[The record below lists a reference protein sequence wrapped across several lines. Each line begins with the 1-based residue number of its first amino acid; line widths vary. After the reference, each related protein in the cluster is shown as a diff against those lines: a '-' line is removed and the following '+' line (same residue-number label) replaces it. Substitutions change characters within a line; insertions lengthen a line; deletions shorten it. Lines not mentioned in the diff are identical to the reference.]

1 MILHRITTIFA
12 GIARDFTGQNHAQLA
27 EQYGI
32 PLPLVFQ
39 TVATA
44 HAIKKYSRMKQDR
57 ALLDIA
63 VRISELTRKPDG
75 CQALTTA
82 QTMLI
87 ANMVRTGGAVDV
99 SPAKV
104 IPLGISALGFN
115 LEAPSIGDYS
125 APRKAARTA
134 SPSSVSTRQ
143 QLLDQATQRQVALSQ
158 EVLHQVSPESQGQQ
172 QDEATHGPAHLPDPQ
187 VGQSVQMTSHFSG
200 G

>member
-1 MILHRITTIFA
+1 MIIHRISTIFA
-12 GIARDFTGQNHAQLA
+12 GIARDFTGQNHKQLA
-27 EQYGI
+27 DQYGI

-44 HAIKKYSRMKQDR
+44 HAIKKYSRLKQDR

-75 CQALTTA
+75 SQALTTA

-115 LEAPSIGDYS
+115 LEAPLIGDY
-125 APRKAARTA
+125 AEPRKADRIA
-134 SPSSVSTRQ
+134 SPSSASTHPQ
-143 QLLDQATQRQVALSQ
+143 PLDQATQPQAALPQEARHQASLEPQERQQA
-158 EVLHQVSPESQGQQ
+158 
-172 QDEATHGPAHLPDPQ
+172 EAKREPAHLPGLQ
-187 VGQSVQMTSHFSG
+187 VGQFVQMTSHIPG